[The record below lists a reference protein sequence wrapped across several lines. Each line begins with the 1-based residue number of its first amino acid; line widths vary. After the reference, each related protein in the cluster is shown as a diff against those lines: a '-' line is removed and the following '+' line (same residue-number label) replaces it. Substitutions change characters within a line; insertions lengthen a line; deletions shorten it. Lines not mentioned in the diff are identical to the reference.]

1 MIFLTKLIIILKRL
15 VTAFFVSVIFKIGQ
29 TCLRFIFY
37 RIIVKIYQFY
47 LQLVKKIGLKASQN
61 NTHSFWANQK
71 VTHFIIVILT
81 ILFVS
86 LNLTD
91 KAQAVLSEK
100 LIGNT
105 FLSEIVSNEFSDN
118 DQLIEE
124 YFDELEQVTPEQQVY
139 LENLSILKN
148 QPSAKMVSADEL
160 EAIAD
165 QENLVQNNNILI
177 KPDLV
182 ATKKVKQSR
191 DSIIYYAVETGD
203 TISTIAAKFDISVN
217 TILWEN
223 NLSAYSLIRPSDKLA
238 ILQVSGITYKVKSGD
253 TIDNI
258 AKNFNVE
265 SSAILEINK
274 LANNN
279 RLRIGDQLII
289 PGGKK
294 NSYAKQP
301 VVHYNGLTAIT
312 DLLKPKAIKPLKGN
326 KMSWPTVGY
335 RITQYYS
342 WGHHAIDIANKV
354 GTPIYAADAGTIE
367 ILGWQRGYGNTIVIN
382 HGGGK
387 KTRYGHMSKFYAK
400 KGQFVDKGEAIAA
413 MGSTGRSTGPHLHF
427 EIIIDNVK
435 YNPLNYIK

>member
-1 MIFLTKLIIILKRL
+1 MIFLIKLIIILKRL
-15 VTAFFVSVIFKIGQ
+15 VTAFFVSAIFKIGQ
-29 TCLRFIFY
+29 ICLRFIFY
-37 RIIVKIYQFY
+37 RIVVKIYQFY
-47 LQLVKKIGLKASQN
+47 LQLVKKIGLKISKK
-61 NTHSFWANQK
+61 NTPSFWTNQK
-71 VTHFIIVILT
+71 ATHFIIVILT

-105 FLSEIVSNEFSDN
+105 FLSEIISSEFSDN

-124 YFDELEQVTPEQQVY
+124 YFDELEQITPEQQTY
-139 LENLSILKN
+139 LENLSILKS
-148 QPSAKMVSADEL
+148 QPSAEMISADEL
-160 EAIAD
+160 ETIVD
-165 QENLVQNNNILI
+165 QENLVQNNDILI

-182 ATKKVKQSR
+182 ATKKVKQPR
-191 DSIIYYAVETGD
+191 DSIIYYVVEIGD
-203 TISTIAAKFDISVN
+203 TVSTIADKFDISVN

-223 NLSAYSLIRPSDKLA
+223 NLSAYSLIRPGDKLA
-238 ILQVSGITYKVKSGD
+238 ILQVSGVTYKVKSGD
-253 TIDNI
+253 TVDNI

-279 RLRIGDQLII
+279 RLKIGDQLII

-294 NSYAKQP
+294 NSYAKHP

-312 DLLKPKAIKPLKGN
+312 DLLKPKAIKPLRGN
-326 KMSWPTVGY
+326 KMNWPTVGY

-342 WGHHAIDIANKV
+342 WGHHGLDIANKG
-354 GTPIYAADAGTIE
+354 GTPIYASDAGTIE
-367 ILGWQRGYGNTIVIN
+367 VVGWGRGYGNQIVVN

-387 KTRYGHMSKFYAK
+387 KTRYAHMSKFYVK
-400 KGQFVDKGEAIAA
+400 KGQSVGKGEAIGA

-427 EIIIDNVK
+427 EIFIDNVK